1 MNDSLIF
8 FIVLH
13 AKTFYFY
20 KKKSLKNI
28 LFIITVVIIS
38 CRPLFTVIDYV
49 VNYEKIVTEL
59 CINRNRSEL
68 TCNGICYL
76 KDEISKSAKEQ
87 QSKDKL
93 PTAFKS
99 LDLFIETNVLEV
111 SSTTFFKN
119 KNQIKDTFLD
129 YSSLFYLQKIIQPP
143 IKAIYFS

>member
-1 MNDSLIF
+1 MFYTQRLS
-8 FIVLH
+8 
-13 AKTFYFY
+13 TFT
-20 KKKSLKNI
+20 KKSLKNI

-38 CRPLFTVIDYV
+38 CRPLFAVIDYV

-59 CINRNRSEL
+59 CINRNRPEL

-119 KNQIKDTFLD
+119 KNQIKYTFLD